1 MAYAL
6 VELAGRDP
14 DDWPELTPEGAREFE
29 RRLGEAEPDDLLDA
43 VDLDGER
50 VFGAAAPHRRRAR
63 SRRTMDP

>member
-43 VDLDGER
+43 LDLDGER
-50 VFGAAAPHRRRAR
+50 VFVHAR
-63 SRRTMDP
+63 DVARVSYQD